1 MGIDANKELVREY
14 WRQINEKQSSE
25 VLELCSDDFVF
36 WFPGTD
42 GGFQTMEQARES
54 FDSIFQIFP
63 TGLVF
68 TLYEMTAE
76 GDRVALEAESHG
88 VHKSGR
94 KYNNHYHFLFRV
106 RDGKIAE
113 IREYGDTQHARDVL
127 EG

>member
-1 MGIDANKELVREY
+1 MGIDANKELVRQY

-42 GGFQTMEQARES
+42 GGFQNMEQARES